1 MSFLE
6 LVKTAFFNQD
16 NKVRADA
23 EQGLLRFRDTQLDDF
38 FINCASSLNN
48 NQLEPSVRQAAG
60 TLLKRCTTSY
70 VNPSPH
76 Y

>member
-16 NKVRADA
+16 NKVRTDA

-38 FINCASSLNN
+38 FINCS
-48 NQLEPSVRQAAG
+48 
-60 TLLKRCTTSY
+60 
-70 VNPSPH
+70 
-76 Y
+76 